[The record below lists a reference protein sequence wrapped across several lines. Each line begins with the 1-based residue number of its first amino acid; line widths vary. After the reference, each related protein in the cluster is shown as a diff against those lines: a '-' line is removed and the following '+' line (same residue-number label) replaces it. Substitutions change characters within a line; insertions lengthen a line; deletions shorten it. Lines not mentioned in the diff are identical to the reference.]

1 MNALI
6 LTFALFCAGASAQI
20 YLNQP
25 IALALQHQ
33 PVQQEVG
40 DSTNFAYSSVFALI
54 SIIAY
59 FHRFPKASLA
69 HPAVVEN
76 ALNEAQYPAEF
87 RNNIYKNPHVAEAL
101 AKESWFGDKEMPV
114 FERAADKIPRERI
127 LKIFKNAGFVR
138 RR

>member
-6 LTFALFCAGASAQI
+6 LTFTILCAGASAQI

-33 PVQQEVG
+33 PAHQEVC
-40 DSTNFAYSSVFALI
+40 DSSMEAIYIQINFKYLSPFSSI
-54 SIIAY
+54 S
-59 FHRFPKASLA
+59 KASLA

-76 ALNEAQYPAEF
+76 AMHEAQYPAEF
-87 RNNIYKNPHVAEAL
+87 RNNVYKNPHVAEAL
-101 AKESWFGDKEMPV
+101 AKESWFTDKEMPV

-127 LKIFKNAGFVR
+127 LKIFKNAGFVHR
-138 RR
+138 R

>member
-6 LTFALFCAGASAQI
+6 LTFAVICVATRGASAQI

-33 PVQQEVG
+33 PLQHE
-40 DSTNFAYSSVFALI
+40 
-54 SIIAY
+54 
-59 FHRFPKASLA
+59 PASLA

-76 ALNEAQYPAEF
+76 ALNEARYPAELQ
-87 RNNIYKNPHVAEAL
+87 NNFYKNPRIAAAL

-114 FERAADKIPRERI
+114 FERAADKIPRENI
-127 LKIFKNAGFVR
+127 VKIIKNAGFVR

>member
-1 MNALI
+1 MNGLI
-6 LTFALFCAGASAQI
+6 VFTFALLCASGASAQI

-33 PVQQEVG
+33 PVHQQQ
-40 DSTNFAYSSVFALI
+40 
-54 SIIAY
+54 
-59 FHRFPKASLA
+59 PPLA

-76 ALNEAQYPAEF
+76 AMHEAQYPAELQ
-87 RNNIYKNPHVAEAL
+87 NNFYKNPHIAEAL

-114 FERAADKIPRERI
+114 YERAADKIPRDRI
-127 LKIFKNAGFVR
+127 AKIIKNAGFIR

>member
-33 PVQQEVG
+33 PVQQE
-40 DSTNFAYSSVFALI
+40 
-54 SIIAY
+54 
-59 FHRFPKASLA
+59 ASLA

>member
-1 MNALI
+1 MNGII
-6 LTFALFCAGASAQI
+6 LAFAVLCAGASAQI

-33 PVQQEVG
+33 PAHQQQ
-40 DSTNFAYSSVFALI
+40 
-54 SIIAY
+54 
-59 FHRFPKASLA
+59 ASLA

-76 ALNEAQYPAEF
+76 ALNEAQYPEELKSH
-87 RNNIYKNPHVAEAL
+87 IYDNPRVADAL

-114 FERAADKIPRERI
+114 FERAADKIPRDRI
-127 LKIFKNAGFVR
+127 VKIFKNAGFAR

>member
-1 MNALI
+1 MNGLI
-6 LTFALFCAGASAQI
+6 LAFAVLCAGAASAQI

-25 IALALQHQ
+25 VALALQHHQ
-33 PVQQEVG
+33 PVHQE
-40 DSTNFAYSSVFALI
+40 
-54 SIIAY
+54 
-59 FHRFPKASLA
+59 ASLA

-76 ALNEAQYPAEF
+76 ARNEAQYPSEL
-87 RNNIYKNPHVAEAL
+87 RGHVYDNPRVAEAL

-127 LKIFKNAGFVR
+127 VKIFKNAGFVR

>member
-6 LTFALFCAGASAQI
+6 LTFALLCAGASAQI

-25 IALALQHQ
+25 IALALQHE
-33 PVQQEVG
+33 PVHQQVRWFNTFRKAG
-40 DSTNFAYSSVFALI
+40 WNSNYIIHYSI
-54 SIIAY
+54 SK
-59 FHRFPKASLA
+59 KASLA

-76 ALNEAQYPAEF
+76 AMNEAQYPAEF

>member
-6 LTFALFCAGASAQI
+6 LTFALLCAGASAQI

-33 PVQQEVG
+33 PIQQE
-40 DSTNFAYSSVFALI
+40 
-54 SIIAY
+54 
-59 FHRFPKASLA
+59 RSLA

-76 ALNEAQYPAEF
+76 ALNEAQYPPEF
-87 RNNIYKNPHVAEAL
+87 RSKIYDNPHVAEAL

-114 FERAADKIPRERI
+114 FDRAADKIPRERI
-127 LKIFKNAGFVR
+127 AKIFKNAGYIR

>member
-6 LTFALFCAGASAQI
+6 LTFALLCAGASAQI

-25 IALALQHQ
+25 IALALQHE
-33 PVQQEVG
+33 PVHQQ
-40 DSTNFAYSSVFALI
+40 
-54 SIIAY
+54 
-59 FHRFPKASLA
+59 ASLA

-76 ALNEAQYPAEF
+76 AMNEAQYPAEF